1 MTDRWMV
8 LTILLL
14 VTMASALAVVYARHE
29 TRRTFVALQQAEKLR
44 DEMNIEWGRLALEQS
59 TWATHVRIDKLARE
73 KLGMKV
79 PGTENIVIIKP

>member
-1 MTDRWMV
+1 MV

-29 TRRTFVALQQAEKLR
+29 TRRTFVALQQAEKQR

>member
-14 VTMASALAVVYARHE
+14 MAMASALAVVYARHE
-29 TRRTFVALQQAEKLR
+29 TRRTFVALQQAENQR
-44 DEMNIEWGRLALEQS
+44 DEMNIEWGRLQLEQS